1 MIFGRRFWKLSRAAF
16 ELEGSLGMQADQ
28 DFEEQRKRMVDEQLL
43 ERDIRDLRVLEAM
56 RTVPRHLFIAPEYAV
71 HAYADS
77 PLPIGH
83 EQTISQPYIVALMTQ
98 LLNLQGSEK
107 VLEIGTGSGYQAAI
121 LAHLASEVYTVE
133 RIISLARRAET
144 TLRQMGLSN
153 VTFHV
158 GDGTRGW
165 AEHAPYDRIMVT
177 AAAPQ
182 VPRALFEQLVDGGL
196 LVIPVGGRG
205 NQTLQRLQ
213 RKGPDYESEI
223 IVPVAFV
230 PLKGD
235 FGWEG

>member
-1 MIFGRRFWKLSRAAF
+1 
-16 ELEGSLGMQADQ
+16 MQIGQ
-28 DFEEQRKRMVDEQLL
+28 DFEAQRTRMVNEQLRG
-43 ERDIRDLRVLEAM
+43 RDIRDPRVLGAM
-56 RTVPRHLFIAPEYAV
+56 QAVPRHLFIAPEYAQ

-77 PLPIGH
+77 PLPIGN

-98 LLNLQGSEK
+98 LLNLQGSER

-133 RIISLARRAET
+133 RIAPLARRAEA
-144 TLRQMGLSN
+144 TLHQLGMKN
-153 VTFHV
+153 VYFHI

-165 AEHAPYDRIMVT
+165 AEHAPYDRIIVT

-182 VPRALFEQLVDGGL
+182 VPHALLEQLVEDGL

-205 NQTLQRLQ
+205 NQTLQRLE
-213 RKGPDYESEI
+213 RKGQDYESEI

-235 FGWEG
+235 FGWEE

>member
-1 MIFGRRFWKLSRAAF
+1 
-16 ELEGSLGMQADQ
+16 MQAGQ
-28 DFEEQRKRMVDEQLL
+28 DFEVQRNRMVDEQLL

-56 RTVPRHLFIAPEYAV
+56 RAVPRHLFVSPEFAV

-77 PLPIGH
+77 PLPIGS

-121 LAHLASEVYTVE
+121 LAYLAGEVYTVE
-133 RIISLARRAET
+133 RIAPLARRAET
-144 TLRQMGLSN
+144 TLRQIGLRN
-153 VTFHV
+153 VTFHI

-182 VPRALFEQLVDGGL
+182 VPRALLEQLVDGGL

-213 RKGPDYESEI
+213 RTGPNYESEI

-235 FGWEG
+235 FGWEE

>member
-1 MIFGRRFWKLSRAAF
+1 MTGV
-16 ELEGSLGMQADQ
+16 
-28 DFEEQRKRMVDEQLL
+28 DFEEQRNRMVNEQLL
-43 ERDIRDLRVLEAM
+43 GRDIRDARVLEAL
-56 RTVPRHLFIAPEYAV
+56 RSVPRHLFISPEYAV

-77 PLPIGH
+77 PLPIGN

-98 LLNLQGSEK
+98 LLNLQGGEK

-121 LAHLASEVYTVE
+121 LGFLAGEVHSVE
-133 RIISLARRAET
+133 RIPPLARRAEA
-144 TLRQMGLSN
+144 TLRQIGIRN
-153 VTFHV
+153 VAVHV

-165 AEHAPYDRIMVT
+165 AECAPYDCIVVT
-177 AAAPQ
+177 AAAPR
-182 VPRALFEQLVDGGL
+182 VPVALLEQLVDGGL

-213 RKGPDYESEI
+213 RKGQDYETEI

-235 FGWEG
+235 FGWEE

>member
-1 MIFGRRFWKLSRAAF
+1 
-16 ELEGSLGMQADQ
+16 MQAGQ
-28 DFEEQRKRMVDEQLL
+28 DFEAQRTRMVNEQLRG
-43 ERDIRDLRVLEAM
+43 RDIYDPRVLAAM
-56 RTVPRHLFIAPEYAV
+56 QAVPRHLFISPEYAV

-77 PLPIGH
+77 PLPIGN

-98 LLNLQGSEK
+98 LLNLQGSER

-121 LAHLASEVYTVE
+121 LAYLAGEVYTVE
-133 RIISLARRAET
+133 RIAPLARRAEA
-144 TLRQMGLSN
+144 TLRQLGFKN
-153 VTFHV
+153 VHFHI

-165 AEHAPYDRIMVT
+165 AEYAPYDRIIVT

-182 VPRALFEQLVDGGL
+182 VPHALLEQLVDGGL

-205 NQTLQRLQ
+205 NQTLQRIQ
-213 RKGPDYESEI
+213 RKGQDYESEI

-235 FGWEG
+235 FGWEE

>member
-1 MIFGRRFWKLSRAAF
+1 
-16 ELEGSLGMQADQ
+16 MQAGQ
-28 DFEEQRKRMVDEQLL
+28 DFEAQRNRMVDEQLL
-43 ERDIRDLRVLEAM
+43 ERDIRDARVLEAM
-56 RTVPRHLFIAPEYAV
+56 RAVPRHLFIAPEYAV

-77 PLPIGH
+77 PLPIGN

-98 LLNLQGSEK
+98 LLNLQGNEK
-107 VLEIGTGSGYQAAI
+107 VLEIGTGSGYQAAV
-121 LAHLASEVYTVE
+121 LARLASEVYTVE
-133 RIISLARRAET
+133 RIAALARRAET
-144 TLRQMGLSN
+144 TLKQIGVKN
-153 VTFHV
+153 VAFHI

-165 AEHAPYDRIMVT
+165 VEHAPYDRIMVT

-182 VPRALFEQLVDGGL
+182 VPRAFLEQLVDGGL

-213 RKGPDYESEI
+213 RKGSDYESEI

-235 FGWEG
+235 FGWEE

>member
-1 MIFGRRFWKLSRAAF
+1 
-16 ELEGSLGMQADQ
+16 MQAGQ
-28 DFEEQRKRMVDEQLL
+28 DFEEQRNRMVDEQLL
-43 ERDIRDLRVLEAM
+43 ERDIRDPRVLEAM
-56 RTVPRHLFIAPEYAV
+56 RVVPRHLFVSPEYAV

-77 PLPIGH
+77 PLPIGD

-121 LAHLASEVYTVE
+121 LAYLAQEVFTVE
-133 RIISLARRAET
+133 RIAQLARRAEA
-144 TLRQMGLSN
+144 TLQQIGFRN
-153 VTFHV
+153 VTFHI

-165 AEHAPYDRIMVT
+165 AEHAPYDRIIVT

-182 VPRALFEQLVDGGL
+182 VPRALLEQLVDGGL

-205 NQTLQRLQ
+205 NQSLQRLQ
-213 RKGPDYESEI
+213 RKGSDYESEI
-223 IVPVAFV
+223 IVPVTFV

-235 FGWEG
+235 FGWEV

>member
-1 MIFGRRFWKLSRAAF
+1 MTGV
-16 ELEGSLGMQADQ
+16 
-28 DFEEQRKRMVDEQLL
+28 DFEEQRNRMVNEQLL
-43 ERDIRDLRVLEAM
+43 GRDIRDARVLEAM
-56 RTVPRHLFIAPEYAV
+56 RSVPRQLFISPEYAV

-77 PLPIGH
+77 PLPIGN

-98 LLNLQGSEK
+98 LLNLQGGEK

-121 LAHLASEVYTVE
+121 LGFLAGEVHSVE
-133 RIISLARRAET
+133 RIPPLARRAEA
-144 TLRQMGLSN
+144 TLRQIGIRN
-153 VTFHV
+153 VAVHV

-165 AEHAPYDRIMVT
+165 AECAPYDCIVVT
-177 AAAPQ
+177 AAAPR
-182 VPRALFEQLVDGGL
+182 VPVALLEQLVDGGL

-213 RKGPDYESEI
+213 RKGQDYETEL

-235 FGWEG
+235 FGWEE

>member
-1 MIFGRRFWKLSRAAF
+1 
-16 ELEGSLGMQADQ
+16 MQIGQ
-28 DFEEQRKRMVDEQLL
+28 DFEAQRTRMVNEQLRG
-43 ERDIRDLRVLEAM
+43 RDIRDPRVLGAM
-56 RTVPRHLFIAPEYAV
+56 QAVPRHRFITPEYAE

-77 PLPIGH
+77 PLPIGN

-98 LLNLQGSEK
+98 LLNLEGSER

-121 LAHLASEVYTVE
+121 LAYLASEVYTVE
-133 RIISLARRAET
+133 RIAPLARRAEA
-144 TLRQMGLSN
+144 TLHQLGLEN
-153 VTFHV
+153 VYFNI

-165 AEHAPYDRIMVT
+165 AEHAPYDRIIVT

-182 VPRALFEQLVDGGL
+182 VPHALLAQLVEDGL

-213 RKGPDYESEI
+213 RKGPDYENEI

-235 FGWEG
+235 FGWEE

>member
-1 MIFGRRFWKLSRAAF
+1 MPAGL
-16 ELEGSLGMQADQ
+16 
-28 DFEEQRKRMVDEQLL
+28 DFEEQRKRMVNEHLL
-43 ERDIRDLRVLEAM
+43 GRDIRDPRVLEAM
-56 RTVPRHLFIAPEYAV
+56 RSVPRHRFIAPEYAM

-77 PLPIGH
+77 PLPIGK

-98 LLNLQGSEK
+98 LLNLQGNEK

-121 LAHLASEVYTVE
+121 LAFLAGEVHTVE
-133 RIISLARRAET
+133 RIAQLARRAEAN
-144 TLRQMGLSN
+144 LHQIGIKN
-153 VTFHV
+153 VIVHI
-158 GDGTRGW
+158 GDGTHGW
-165 AEHAPYDRIMVT
+165 AECAPYNRIIVT

-182 VPRALFEQLVDGGL
+182 VPRALLEQLVDGGL

-213 RKGPDYESEI
+213 RNGQDFESEI

-235 FGWEG
+235 FGWEE

>member
-1 MIFGRRFWKLSRAAF
+1 MTGV
-16 ELEGSLGMQADQ
+16 
-28 DFEEQRKRMVDEQLL
+28 DFEEQRNRMVNEQLL
-43 ERDIRDLRVLEAM
+43 GRDIRDPRVLEAL
-56 RTVPRHLFIAPEYAV
+56 RSVPRHLFISPEYAV

-77 PLPIGH
+77 PLPIGN

-98 LLNLQGSEK
+98 LLNLQGGEK

-121 LAHLASEVYTVE
+121 LGFLAGEVHSVE
-133 RIISLARRAET
+133 RIPPLARRAEA
-144 TLRQMGLSN
+144 TLRQIGIRN
-153 VTFHV
+153 VAVHV

-165 AEHAPYDRIMVT
+165 AECAPYDCIVVT
-177 AAAPQ
+177 AAAPR
-182 VPRALFEQLVDGGL
+182 VPVALLEQLVDGGL

-213 RKGPDYESEI
+213 RKGQDYETEI

-235 FGWEG
+235 FGWEE

>member
-1 MIFGRRFWKLSRAAF
+1 MAGL
-16 ELEGSLGMQADQ
+16 
-28 DFEEQRKRMVDEQLL
+28 DFDEQRDRMVKEHLL
-43 ERDIRDLRVLEAM
+43 GRDIRDPRVLEAM
-56 RTVPRHLFIAPEYAV
+56 RSVPRHLFISPEYAV

-77 PLPIGH
+77 PLPIGN

-98 LLNLQGSEK
+98 LLNLKGGEK

-121 LAHLASEVYTVE
+121 LGFLAGEVHSVE
-133 RIISLARRAET
+133 RIPPLARQAEV
-144 TLRQMGLSN
+144 TLRQIGMKN
-153 VTFHV
+153 VSVHI

-165 AEHAPYDRIMVT
+165 AECAPYDCIVVS
-177 AAAPQ
+177 AAAPR
-182 VPRALFEQLVDGGL
+182 VPTALLEQLVDGGL

-213 RKGPDYESEI
+213 RKGQDYETEL

-235 FGWEG
+235 FGWEE

>member
-1 MIFGRRFWKLSRAAF
+1 
-16 ELEGSLGMQADQ
+16 MQAGQ
-28 DFEEQRKRMVDEQLL
+28 DFEEQRNRMVDEQLL
-43 ERDIRDLRVLEAM
+43 ERDIRDLRVLKAM
-56 RTVPRHLFIAPEYAV
+56 RTVPRHLFISPEYAV

-77 PLPIGH
+77 PLPIGY

-121 LAHLASEVYTVE
+121 LARLASEVYTVE
-133 RIISLARRAET
+133 RIAALARKAET
-144 TLRQMGLSN
+144 TLRQIGFKN
-153 VTFHV
+153 VTLHI

-165 AEHAPYDRIMVT
+165 VEHAPYDRIIVT

-182 VPRALFEQLVDGGL
+182 IPRALLEQLVDGGL

-213 RKGPDYESEI
+213 RKGPDYDSEL

-235 FGWEG
+235 FGWEE